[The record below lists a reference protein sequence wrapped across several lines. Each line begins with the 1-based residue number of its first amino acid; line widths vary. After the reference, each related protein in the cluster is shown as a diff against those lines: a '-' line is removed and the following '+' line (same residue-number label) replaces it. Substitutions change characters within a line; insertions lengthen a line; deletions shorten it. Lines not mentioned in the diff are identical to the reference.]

1 MKKKGVVRRFLLGI
15 LAGGILTGA
24 LLVTGEPVQA
34 AKASNYA
41 AVFNA
46 SWYAAHHADVTAV
59 YGTDPSSLLSH
70 FIAYGMDEGRQASEE
85 FNVDAYGAR
94 YEDLRNAFGT
104 NKKLYYMHY
113 INYGKKEGRIAT
125 LSGQPVSG
133 AAQPAATVQPAVQ
146 QAPQAPAAQAAPAQT
161 PSKKP
166 ENWRAIPGTGAPG
179 YEQAAAILD
188 TLDWSVTKAF
198 NWCAALPYYG
208 HGKKDM
214 PETGDPG
221 VNWFANYGFT
231 NRKGNCFV
239 MASCFFQF
247 ARLCGYSPRQMVGMV
262 PSRKG
267 GLTIHSWVEIDVDGQ
282 TYVYD
287 PDFQMG
293 TGKNG
298 FKIQYGQKGTWRYQ
312 QYTQMSE

>member
-1 MKKKGVVRRFLLGI
+1 MNMKKMGMIRRILLGLSAAVI
-15 LAGGILTGA
+15 VAGTVLFTGNEA
-24 LLVTGEPVQA
+24 QA
-34 AKASNYA
+34 AKASSYA

-46 SWYAAHHADVTAV
+46 SWYAAHHPDVTAV

-133 AAQPAATVQPAVQ
+133 AAQQTVQVQ
-146 QAPQAPAAQAAPAQT
+146 QTAPATQQPAQT
-161 PSKKP
+161 SSRKP
-166 ENWRAIPGTGAPG
+166 ENWRAIPGTSAPG

-198 NWCAALPYYG
+198 NWCAGLPYYG

-221 VNWFANYGFT
+221 VNWFADYGFT

>member
-1 MKKKGVVRRFLLGI
+1 MFMKRMIRRALLGA
-15 LAGGILTGA
+15 AGVLMAAGCV
-24 LLVTGEPVQA
+24 LLSGNTAEA
-34 AKASNYA
+34 AKSSTYS

-46 SWYAAHHADVTAV
+46 SYYAAHHADVTAV

-125 LSGQPVSG
+125 LNGQPASG
-133 AAQPAATVQPAVQ
+133 AAQQTAQVQ
-146 QAPQAPAAQAAPAQT
+146 QAPAAQSTQNTAAQQANT
-161 PSKKP
+161 VRKKP
-166 ENWRAIPGTGAPG
+166 ENWRAIPGTGTPG

-221 VNWFANYGFT
+221 VNWFAEYGFN

-247 ARLCGYSPRQMVGMV
+247 ARLCGYAPRQMVGMV

-312 QYTQMSE
+312 QYSQMSE